1 MIGTPIGSLLGAGI
15 GALVGAGVGLVGGA
29 AGGAGAGLG
38 VARRRGRLL
47 LTCTAKDIFRN
58 LELKNSYREEG
69 GRVIVELSGNFECPR
84 SEINTLMEEM
94 RSINGSEAE
103 CRP

>member
-1 MIGTPIGSLLGAGI
+1 MIGTPIGSLLGAGV

-38 VARRRGRLL
+38 VVHGTGGIV

-58 LELKNSYREEG
+58 LELVEKYCEEG
-69 GRVIVELSGNFECPR
+69 GRVIVELSGNFECQR
-84 SEINTLMEEM
+84 SETNALMEEM
-94 RSINGSEAE
+94 RSINGSGAE